1 MFVILLV
8 AFIESDQRYFEFI
21 RKGFLK
27 DVCLDLDGERIIPSW
42 KDSSYIN
49 GRNRD
54 RGWIRHICVETNIS
68 KDLESS
74 NRRGYIGLWVS
85 LVAQW

>member
-1 MFVILLV
+1 MSHFWQPLLKVI
-8 AFIESDQRYFEFI
+8 
-21 RKGFLK
+21 KGILNLSEKAFLK
-27 DVCLDLDGERIIPSW
+27 DVCLDLDGERIVPSW
-42 KDSSYIN
+42 KGSSYIN

-54 RGWIRHICVETNIS
+54 RGWIRHVCVERNIS

-74 NRRGYIGLWVS
+74 NRRGYIGLWAS